1 MPLMGPKEMFA
12 AAYAGRYAVGAFNVN
27 NMEIVQGIMRA
38 ASEEKSPV
46 ILQVSAGARKYAG
59 QTYIMKLVEA
69 ALIEDPSVPVVVHLD
84 HGPNFE
90 MCRDCIDGGF
100 TSVMIDGSHLPYEE
114 NIALTRQVVE
124 YAHPR
129 NVWVEAE
136 LGKLA
141 GVEEH
146 VSSAEHVYTDPDQA
160 VDFVRRTQCDSLAV
174 AIGTSHGAYKFK
186 GEARLDFARL
196 EAISAK
202 LPGYPL
208 VLHGASSVPQE
219 FVELCNKYG
228 GQVGGARGVPEDM
241 LRKAA
246 GMGVCKINVDT
257 DIRLAL
263 TASIRQYLAEHPE
276 QFDPRSYLAPAR
288 EAVKKMVAH
297 KIRDVMGSSGKA

>member
-1 MPLMGPKEMFA
+1 MPLMGPREMFA

-38 ASEEKSPV
+38 AAEEKSPV

-69 ALIEDPSVPVVVHLD
+69 ALIEDPAVPVVVHLD
-84 HGPNFE
+84 HGPSFE
-90 MCRDCIDGGF
+90 MCKDCIDGGF

-114 NIALTRQVVE
+114 NIALTRQVVD

-129 NVWVEAE
+129 EVWVEAE

-160 VDFVRRTQCDSLAV
+160 VDFVQRTGCDSLAV

-186 GEARLDFARL
+186 GEAKLDFPRL

-246 GMGVCKINVDT
+246 SMGVCKINVDT

-263 TASIRQYLAEHPE
+263 TASIRQFLAEHPE

-288 EAVKKMVAH
+288 EAVKNMVAH
-297 KIRDVMGSSGKA
+297 KIRNVMGSSGKA